1 MVALKQYRLA
11 ISEADYLEDEKHS
24 EIKHEYIDGQV
35 YAMTGAHRH
44 HVVWADNISRK
55 LGNFLEGKPC
65 QPYSSD
71 MKIKVGSNYF
81 YPDVLVDCTDF
92 EGYFT
97 ETPSIIVEVLSKS
110 TRQHD
115 KTFKRDLYFTIPTLQ
130 EYVLVEQDIAEIEV
144 WRRTPNNIWQQNVYY
159 LGDSIYFASIDFNI
173 AVEDIYQR
181 VKNED
186 VLAWLEKKAAE
197 AN

>member
-1 MVALKQYRLA
+1 MAALTQHALM
-11 ISEADYLEDEKHS
+11 INEADYLEGEKLS

-35 YAMTGAHRH
+35 YAMAGAHRH
-44 HVVWADNISRK
+44 HVVLADNISRK

-97 ETPSIIVEVLSKS
+97 ENPSIIVEVLSKS

>member
-1 MVALKQYRLA
+1 MAALTQHALM
-11 ISEADYLEDEKHS
+11 INEADYLEGEKLS

-35 YAMTGAHRH
+35 YAMAGAHRH
-44 HVVWADNISRK
+44 HVVLADNISRK
-55 LGNFLEGKPC
+55 LGNFLEGEPC

>member
-1 MVALKQYRLA
+1 
-11 ISEADYLEDEKHS
+11 
-24 EIKHEYIDGQV
+24 
-35 YAMTGAHRH
+35 MT
-44 HVVWADNISRK
+44 
-55 LGNFLEGKPC
+55 
-65 QPYSSD
+65 
-71 MKIKVGSNYF
+71 
-81 YPDVLVDCTDF
+81 
-92 EGYFT
+92 
-97 ETPSIIVEVLSKS
+97 
-110 TRQHD
+110 